1 MRIHRTGP
9 KILRVPDVVPRSVID
24 VGFLAQQKNKR
35 MLAFLKSAKQQAK
48 AKSKTYPVEFG
59 RDVARVEQGSH
70 GAVRK
75 RDVDGRAIV
84 DD

>member
-9 KILRVPDVVPRSVID
+9 KILRVPVIVPRSVID
-24 VGFLAQQKNKR
+24 VGFLRGIKQT
-35 MLAFLKSAKQQAK
+35 MLAFLKTAKQQAK

-59 RDVARVEQGSH
+59 RDVARVVQGSQ